1 VESSFVLSKK
11 LIAEGPTRLKEEY
24 VEGSLS
30 TPNISDVPSQ
40 LKGFYD
46 QLVATLKRLP
56 AAMKDVVTPD
66 FMDQNIFC
74 KSMNT
79 IPT

>member
-1 VESSFVLSKK
+1 
-11 LIAEGPTRLKEEY
+11 